1 MKIAVF
7 PGSFDPVTLGHVD
20 IINRGASLFDELII
34 AVGTN
39 ALKTYTF
46 TAAQRVAFLEEAFSG
61 LKNVKVTHYTGLT
74 VDYCKTIGAHYILRG
89 LRNPADFQFE
99 ESIAQA
105 NKKMTGID
113 TAFLLTAPEYSFIS
127 SSIVRDVMKNGG
139 DYSAFVPKGVSL

>member
-20 IINRGASLFDELII
+20 IITRGASLFDELII

-39 ALKTYTF
+39 ALKTYRF
-46 TAAQRVAFLEEAFSG
+46 TAAQRVAFLEEAFSE

>member
-20 IINRGASLFDELII
+20 IITRGASLFDELII

-46 TAAQRVAFLEEAFSG
+46 TAAQRVAFLEEAFSE

>member
-1 MKIAVF
+1 MRKAVF

-20 IINRGASLFDELII
+20 IISRGSLLFDEVII

-39 ALKTYTF
+39 TQKNYTF
-46 TAAQRVAFLEEAFSG
+46 TIAQRVAFLKQAFTHVH
-61 LKNVKVTHYTGLT
+61 NVSVVSYTGLT
-74 VDYCKTIGAHYILRG
+74 VDYCKKEGADFILRG

-105 NKKMTGID
+105 NKKLTGID
-113 TAFLLTAPEYSFIS
+113 TVFLLTKPEYGFIS

-139 DYSAFVPKGVSL
+139 DYTAFVPKTVTS

>member
-20 IINRGASLFDELII
+20 IIARGASLFDELII

-61 LKNVKVTHYTGLT
+61 LNNVKVTHYTGLT
-74 VDYCKTIGAHYILRG
+74 VDYCKTVDAHYILRG

-113 TAFLLTAPEYSFIS
+113 TVFLLTAPEYSFIS
-127 SSIVRDVMKNGG
+127 SSIVRDIMKNGG

>member
-20 IINRGASLFDELII
+20 IIARGASLFDELII

>member
-20 IINRGASLFDELII
+20 IIARGASLFDELII

-113 TAFLLTAPEYSFIS
+113 TVFLLTAPEYSFIS
-127 SSIVRDVMKNGG
+127 SSIVRDIMKNGG

>member
-20 IINRGASLFDELII
+20 IITRGASLFDEVVV

-39 ALKTYTF
+39 ALKNYTF
-46 TAAQRVAFLEEAFSG
+46 TAAQRVAFLEESFSE
-61 LKNVKVTHYTGLT
+61 LSNVKITHYTGLT

-139 DYSAFVPKGVSL
+139 NYSAFVPKAVEL